1 MTIKQQLATF
11 HAPRPTELITAG
23 IALANGV
30 RLAWAYAYADAGGVV
45 FSPPGAAGLILGA
58 SLSLGTA
65 WVAGA
70 VSRQV
75 AESEMPKIKG
85 AKRTPSEKA
94 KERKARRAQLK
105 ALGGSA
111 GLAALLILEPFIL
124 APITLTDM
132 PSRLVAN
139 LPGAWAWA
147 WSAALAVAPS
157 IILAA
162 LAFAGGTDAPAAP
175 RMRSTKPRTAHAK
188 PEPAPADAQS
198 APAVKQDAPEVQCTE
213 PGCGM
218 PYKNKAAHYRWHH
231 RQPVE
236 VDRAL
241 LIDKEL

>member
-1 MTIKQQLATF
+1 
-11 HAPRPTELITAG
+11 
-23 IALANGV
+23 
-30 RLAWAYAYADAGGVV
+30 
-45 FSPPGAAGLILGA
+45 LGA
-58 SLSLGTA
+58 CLSLGTA

-75 AESEMPKIKG
+75 AEAEMPKIKG
-85 AKRTPSEKA
+85 TKRTPSEKA

-132 PSRLVAN
+132 PTRLAAN

-157 IILAA
+157 VILAA
-162 LAFAGGTDAPAAP
+162 LAFAGGADAPAAP
-175 RMRSTKPRTAHAK
+175 KVRSAKPRTAHAE
-188 PEPAPADAQS
+188 PEH
-198 APAVKQDAPEVQCTE
+198 APAVKPSAPEVQCTE

-218 PYKNKAAHYRWHH
+218 PYTNKAAHYRWHH
-231 RQPVE
+231 QPVK
-236 VDRAL
+236 VDREL
-241 LIDKEL
+241 LLDKEKRQ